1 MVNVEIDEDL
11 LREISSMTGAKY
23 FRAENAEALTKIYD
37 EIDKMEKSKVEV
49 NDYISYEELYL
60 GWLIWGLI
68 LLIAEL
74 FVSRIVLNRL
84 P

>member
-1 MVNVEIDEDL
+1 
-11 LREISSMTGAKY
+11 
-23 FRAENAEALTKIYD
+23 
-37 EIDKMEKSKVEV
+37 MEKSKVEV
-49 NDYISYEELYL
+49 NDYILYEELYL

-74 FVSRIVLNRL
+74 FVSRVVLNRL